1 MIKNIVLTGII
12 ISAFFNFLAASED
25 ERTLL
30 EQTVRDLNNAVYEVE
45 RSVREDGI
53 AHVVR
58 YEKVYKSGQS
68 KLVLVNTPYRKYAW
82 HRNPKGEYVILG
94 DIALE
99 PMIPISDAEDAFIRT
114 IKNEDYT
121 VEFFIDLPASNKF
134 IISSKDV
141 KFEVTFDENNRL
153 LRLVKRYPFH
163 TIEVNYKNYSQLSEE
178 GSLKLYNILDDKVIV
193 DSPMKFSE
201 SFIRNNFHWS
211 AMDFIPLSNNIEKS
225 SIYVLYLFSSSMGR
239 IIIYLFSGVST
250 EDIMDKIGSMCNEFN
265 LKYYIEEFENG
276 SKLAI
281 MGNLNDDE
289 YEEFLTGIIPDR
301 YNIK

>member
-12 ISAFFNFLAASED
+12 IYAFFNFLAASD
-25 ERTLL
+25 DKKALL

-82 HRNPKGEYVILG
+82 YRNPKGEYVILG

-114 IKNEDYT
+114 IKNEDFT
-121 VEFFIDLPASNKF
+121 VDFSIDLPASNKF
-134 IISSKDV
+134 IITSKDV

-153 LRLVKRYPFH
+153 LKLVKRYPFH
-163 TIEVNYKNYSQLSEE
+163 TIEVNYKNYNHLSEE
-178 GSLKLYNILDDKVIV
+178 GSLKLYSILDDKVIV

-201 SFIRNNFHWS
+201 SFIRNNFQWS
-211 AMDFIPLSNNIEKS
+211 AMDFIPLSSDIEES
-225 SIYVLYLFSSSMGR
+225 SIYVLYLFSSSLGR

-250 EDIMDKIGSMCNEFN
+250 EDIIDKIQSMCNEFN
-265 LKYYIEEFENG
+265 LKYYIEEFKDG
-276 SKLAI
+276 SKLAV
-281 MGNLNDDE
+281 MGNLNEDE
-289 YEEFLTGIIPDR
+289 YERFLTGVIPDIH
-301 YNIK
+301 NIK